1 MRCPS
6 CGTEAE
12 GNFCSSCGTRL
23 LADGGCPHC
32 GSPLSPDAM
41 FCGECG
47 NPLGQR
53 QRKSVR
59 AYLPWALSGLALVA
73 FSVAI
78 ALFVQSASSPR
89 AGDVPLTGGISSAE
103 PPATGGGATPGSAAS
118 GGSAGTGMPSAA
130 ELANMTPR
138 QAADRLFDR
147 AMTERETGDPERG
160 QFFAQMAIQAYG
172 QIPLAELD
180 TDAHLHLGLLQLAL
194 GNPEGAHASAA
205 TILDPNPNQLFGLLI
220 EVRAAGAAGD
230 TAALAAARDRF
241 RAAVAGGETPD
252 LPVYEPH
259 RTLLENF
266 LAELGAGVEGGG

>member
-6 CGTEAE
+6 CGSEGT
-12 GNFCSSCGTRL
+12 GNFCSSCGSRL
-23 LADGGCPHC
+23 QAEDGCPHC
-32 GSPLSPDAM
+32 GSPLSEDAV

-47 NPLGQR
+47 NPIAPR
-53 QRKSVR
+53 QKKSVR

-78 ALFVQSASSPR
+78 ALFVQSSSSPR
-89 AGDVPLTGGISSAE
+89 AGDMPLTGGISSAD
-103 PPATGGGATPGSAAS
+103 PPGTAGATS
-118 GGSAGTGMPSAA
+118 GESTGTGMPSAA

-172 QIPLAELD
+172 QIPPAELD
-180 TDAHLHLGLLQLAL
+180 ADAHLHLGLLQLAL
-194 GNPEGAHASAA
+194 GNAEGARAAAA
-205 TILDPNPNQLFGLLI
+205 TILGPNPDQLFGLLL
-220 EVRAAGAAGD
+220 EVRAAEAVGD
-230 TAALAAARDRF
+230 PAALEAARDRF
-241 RAAVAGGETPD
+241 RSAVAGGETPD

-266 LAELGAGVEGGG
+266 LAELSAGVEEPG